1 MYSSSDLR
9 TIVSC
14 IYIHTHIYIFYKSFK
29 TLYSSSFKCT
39 NNIINYIYII
49 VIIIQVI
56 IICRH
61 NNTNCT
67 DKPPISLDIA
77 YLVYS

>member
-14 IYIHTHIYIFYKSFK
+14 IYIHTHIYILYKSFK

-39 NNIINYIYII
+39 NNIINYYTSNNNMYY
-49 VIIIQVI
+49 
-56 IICRH
+56 